1 MPMASK
7 EGTQHRSMQLLL
19 VSVHSQVVSI
29 PVCFLH
35 KWLRDGKYER
45 TAILCA
51 GAARQAFLVKADT
64 PGTSDV
70 EAALDQKA
78 EEYIALLLGIINA
91 LPKPHPK
98 GSKDSSNVGVPG
110 DAEGMILPPS
120 CDIFV
125 TLLH

>member
-1 MPMASK
+1 
-7 EGTQHRSMQLLL
+7 MQ
-19 VSVHSQVVSI
+19 
-29 PVCFLH
+29 

-45 TAILCA
+45 TVILCA

-64 PGTSDV
+64 PGTSDI

-98 GSKDSSNVGVPG
+98 GSKDSSAVGAPG
-110 DAEGMILPPS
+110 DTEGLILFPS

-125 TLLH
+125 KLLQ